1 MKKSLLSL
9 CLMVLAIASWAQ
21 NWTAPTENDFPH
33 STPVYV
39 QVKVNGE
46 EILKGVEVAAFIGDE
61 CRASIVSPN
70 AQISSNLLCYQLRV
84 WGDMDTDLNKTI
96 TFKVNYNG
104 LVFKMK
110 KTITFTGET
119 HSEIPLVL
127 NIDLPTGV
135 SLPDPLALEAKLPF
149 SYDLTNDIEFQ
160 YEAHDMT
167 GAPLAYTPLGE
178 SEIETELT
186 YNWDFANSSSY
197 FTVEDN
203 KLTAVQETPGS
214 YLGLTIKIIS
224 DVAELELLSTSTNVV
239 ITQPVVPVASI
250 SCEPNVWDITTDDN
264 LYQLEE
270 LNAAITVLP
279 EDATN
284 KSYTFEPADEE
295 AAAVFAN
302 GKFTDGGTYN
312 INIVSVADNSIYT
325 TIVVNVVVPVDA
337 IRPTQSSFY
346 AITGENLFD
355 LITPNIVVYPENA
368 TNKAFHFVVSDE
380 DSDAIVDGV
389 AQRPGLYRLTVQS
402 DENPERQTEVTVTVN
417 EIEAPESIT
426 VNVGESFMEQLS
438 GQIQVLPIMETFE
451 FAYTIAPKTD
461 ADAEGLDVAEGVA
474 LKAGTYTLVVTC
486 TENPKATAEIEVVVV
501 TPVKITFPSSLTLS
515 KFKETELALTFVEGD
530 NFDPELLEIQIY
542 FYNDIMVPG
551 LEPISYYPTTEDNLT
566 WELLANL
573 VGYYEMSVLYNGEYM
588 LNEDG
593 SEYSQLNV
601 PVEVPFN
608 NQGWDWIYFPGM
620 YSLQTEDGNYK
631 PWMNQDENN
640 RIIDLRSQT
649 DLLYNDPTYGLFGTI
664 TELAC
669 WVGMYKIKA
678 TYENPYDAMFVCTD
692 GDNFWQPTYP
702 TLRKGY
708 NWIGYPN
715 EWDITIDQFNNL
727 NEVNVP
733 EDGDKI
739 IGKTGFAE
747 YDAVEGLWLAQ
758 EGFTLQAGKGYLYYS
773 NGEGEKSLDMVFYP
787 EDMAQARQTKQIA
800 AARQLEK
807 KVWNYDAG
815 AFADNMAVVA
825 RIEGLENP
833 ENYSIG
839 AFVNGECRGEGSVV
853 SKGRMMIS
861 VAGIAGEK
869 VTFRIYNKVTGEFA
883 DVAETVKYA
892 QTLGSLKAPLS
903 LTVPEVTGISSV
915 IATDKVQTEG
925 VYDMNGRR
933 VNSMTQSGVYVV
945 KTMVDGK
952 LETKKVVVK

>member
-46 EILKGVEVAAFIGDE
+46 EILKGVEVAAFIDDE
-61 CRASIVSPN
+61 CRASLVSPN

-84 WGDMDTDLNKTI
+84 WGDMDADLNKTI
-96 TFKVNYNG
+96 TFKVSYNG

-167 GAPLAYTPLGE
+167 GAPVAYTPLGE

-186 YNWDFANSSSY
+186 YKWDFANSSSY

-203 KLTAVQETPGS
+203 KLTAVQETQGA
-214 YLGLTIKIIS
+214 YLGLNIM
-224 DVAELELLSTSTNVV
+224 AELPETQMQFLSTFTTVI

-250 SCEPNVWDITTDDN
+250 SCEPNVWDITTGDN
-264 LYQLEE
+264 LYELEE
-270 LNAAITVLP
+270 LNAAIIILP

-284 KSYTFEPADEE
+284 KGYSFEPADEE

-355 LITPNIVVYPENA
+355 LVTPSIKVYPGNA

-402 DENPERQTEVTVTVN
+402 DENPQVQTRVTVTVN

-451 FAYTIAPKTD
+451 FTYTIAPKTD

-474 LKAGTYTLVVTC
+474 LNAGTYTLLVTC
-486 TENPKATAEIEVVVV
+486 TENPKATAEIEVVVL
-501 TPVKITFPSSLTLS
+501 TPVKITFPSNLTLS
-515 KFKETELALTFVEGD
+515 KFKETELPLTLVEGD
-530 NFDPELLEIQIY
+530 NFDPELIEIQINS
-542 FYNDIMVPG
+542 YNDIMVPG
-551 LEPISYYPTTEDNLT
+551 LEPITYYFTSEDKLT
-566 WELLANL
+566 WDLLANF
-573 VGYYEMSVLYNGEYM
+573 VGHYDLQVLYNGEYM

-593 SEYSQLNV
+593 SEYTQITV
-601 PVEVPFN
+601 PVEIPFN
-608 NQGWDWIYFPGM
+608 NAGWDWIYMPT
-620 YSLQTEDGNYK
+620 YYELQNEDGSYK
-631 PWMNQDENN
+631 SWMNRDKNN

-649 DLLYNDPTYGLFGTI
+649 DLLYNDDTYGLFGSI
-664 TELAC
+664 YSMDA
-669 WVGMYKIKA
+669 WSGMYKIKA
-678 TYENPYDAMFVCTD
+678 AYENPEDAMFVSD
-692 GDNFWQPTYP
+692 MEIYWEMVSPTIK
-702 TLRKGY
+702 RGY
-708 NWIGYPN
+708 NWIGYPC
-715 EWDITIDQFNNL
+715 EWDITIDQFNTL
-727 NEVNVP
+727 NKWNNP
-733 EDGDKI
+733 SDGDKI

-773 NGEGEKSLDMVFYP
+773 NNEEEYELDLIYR
-787 EDMAQARQTKQIA
+787 EDMAQARLPRQA
-800 AARQLEK
+800 AASRQLNN
-807 KVWNYDAG
+807 VWKYDAG

-869 VTFRIYNKVTGEFA
+869 VTFRLYNKATGEFA
-883 DVAETVKYA
+883 DVAETVKYV
-892 QTLGSLKAPLS
+892 QTLGSLKAPLA

-915 IATDKVQTEG
+915 VATDKVQAEG
-925 VYDMNGRR
+925 IYDMNGRR

>member
-9 CLMVLAIASWAQ
+9 CMMLLTVASWAQ
-21 NWTAPTENDFPH
+21 NWTAPTENDYPH

-46 EILKGVEVAAFIGDE
+46 EMLKGVEVAAFIDDE
-61 CRASIVSPN
+61 CRASLQSPN
-70 AQISSNLLCYQLRV
+70 AQVGGELLCYQLRV
-84 WGDMDTDLNKTI
+84 WGDTDADLNKTI
-96 TFKVNYNG
+96 TFKVSYNG

-119 HSEIPLVL
+119 YSEIPLVL

-135 SLPDPLALEAKLPF
+135 SLPDPLELEAKLPF

-160 YEAHDMT
+160 YEGRDVS
-167 GAPLAYTPLGE
+167 GALVPYTPLGE

-186 YNWDFANSSSY
+186 YSWDFANSSAY
-197 FTVEDN
+197 FTVENN
-203 KLTAVQETPGS
+203 KLQAVQETPGS
-214 YLGLTIKIIS
+214 YLGLKIKIIS
-224 DVAELELLSTSTNVV
+224 DVAERELCSTFTNVV

-270 LNAAITVLP
+270 LNAAIVILP

-284 KSYTFEPADEE
+284 KGYSFEPADEE

-312 INIVSVADNSIYT
+312 INIVSQADNSIYT
-325 TIVVNVVVPVDA
+325 TVVFNVTVPVVA
-337 IRPTQSSFY
+337 IRPSQRSFY

-355 LITPNIVVYPENA
+355 LITPSINVYPENA
-368 TNKAFHFVVSDE
+368 TNKAFSFVVSDE

-389 AQRPGLYRLTVQS
+389 ATRPGVYNITIQS
-402 DENPERQTEVTVTVN
+402 DENPQVQTDVTVTVN

-438 GQIQVLPIMETFE
+438 GQIQVLPVMETLE
-451 FAYTIAPKTD
+451 FTYTIAPKTD

-474 LKAGTYTLVVTC
+474 LKAGTYTLLVTC
-486 TENPKATAEIEVVVV
+486 TENPKATAEIEVVVL
-501 TPVKITFPSSLTLS
+501 TPVKITFPANLTLS
-515 KFKETELALTFVEGD
+515 KFKETEVAMTLVEGD
-530 NFDPELLEIQIY
+530 NFDPELIEIQMNY
-542 FYNDIMVPG
+542 YSDIMVPG
-551 LEPISYYPTTEDNLT
+551 LDPITYYATSEDNLT
-566 WELLANL
+566 WNFLANL
-573 VGYYEMSVLYNGEYM
+573 VGYCDMAVLYNGEYM
-588 LNEDG
+588 QNEDG
-593 SEYSQLNV
+593 YEYTQITV
-601 PVEVPFN
+601 PVEIPFN
-608 NQGWDWIYFPGM
+608 NAGWDWIYMPTS
-620 YSLQTEDGNYK
+620 YELQNEDGSYK
-631 PWMNQDENN
+631 SWMNQDKNN

-649 DLLYNDPTYGLFGTI
+649 DLLYNDDTYGLFGSI
-664 TELAC
+664 SSMDA
-669 WVGMYKIKA
+669 WSGMYKIKA
-678 TYENPYDAMFVCTD
+678 AYENPEDAMFVSD
-692 GDNFWQPTYP
+692 KEIYWEMFNPTVK
-702 TLRKGY
+702 RGY
-708 NWIGYPN
+708 NWIGYPC
-715 EWDITIDQFNNL
+715 EWDITIDQFNTL
-727 NEVNVP
+727 NEWNNP
-733 EDGDKI
+733 SDGDKI

-773 NGEGEKSLDMVFYP
+773 NNEEENELNLIYRYESAEEVRLP
-787 EDMAQARQTKQIA
+787 RQA
-800 AARQLEK
+800 AASRQFNN
-807 KVWNYDAG
+807 VWKYDAG

-853 SKGRMMIS
+853 SNGRMMIS
-861 VAGIAGEK
+861 VAGTAGEK
-869 VTFRIYNKVTGEFA
+869 VSFRIYNKATGEFA

-892 QTLGSLKAPLS
+892 QTLGSLKAPLA

-915 IATDKVQTEG
+915 VAADKVQTEG
-925 VYDMNGRR
+925 IYDMNGRR
-933 VNSMTQSGVYVV
+933 INSMTQSGVYVV
-945 KTMVDGK
+945 KTMEGGK
-952 LETKKVVVK
+952 IVTKKVVVK

>member
-46 EILKGVEVAAFIGDE
+46 EILKGVEVAAFIDDE
-61 CRASIVSPN
+61 CRASLVSPN

-84 WGDMDTDLNKTI
+84 WGDMDADLNKTI
-96 TFKVNYNG
+96 TFKVSYNG

-135 SLPDPLALEAKLPF
+135 SMPDPLALEAKLPF

-167 GAPLAYTPLGE
+167 GAPVAYTPLGE

-186 YNWDFANSSSY
+186 YKWDFANSSAY

-203 KLTAVQETPGS
+203 KLTAVQETQGA
-214 YLGLTIKIIS
+214 YLGLNIM
-224 DVAELELLSTSTNVV
+224 AELPETQVQFLSTFTTVI

-264 LYQLEE
+264 LYELEE
-270 LNAAITVLP
+270 LNAAIIILP

-284 KSYTFEPADEE
+284 KGYSFEPADEE

-355 LITPNIVVYPENA
+355 LVTPSIKVYPVNA

-474 LKAGTYTLVVTC
+474 LKAGTYTLLVTC
-486 TENPKATAEIEVVVV
+486 TENPKATAEIVIVVL
-501 TPVKITFPSSLTLS
+501 TPVKITFPSQLELS
-515 KFKETELALTFVEGD
+515 KFKDTELNLTFVEGD
-530 NFDPELLEIQIY
+530 NFDPDLLEII
-542 FYNDIMVPG
+542 IMASSDYISH
-551 LEPISYYPTTEDNLT
+551 PISYNSIDEDNLS
-566 WELLANL
+566 WSMRANA
-573 VGYYEMSVLYNGEYM
+573 VGRYDMAVVYNGEYM

-593 SEYSQLNV
+593 DEYTQIIV
-601 PVEVPFN
+601 PVEIPFN
-608 NQGWDWIYFPGM
+608 NAGWDWIYMPT
-620 YSLQTEDGNYK
+620 YYELQNEDGSYK
-631 PWMNQDENN
+631 SWMNQDENN

-649 DLLYNDPTYGLFGTI
+649 DLLYNDDTYGLFGSI
-664 TELAC
+664 SSMDA
-669 WVGMYKIKA
+669 WSGMYKIKA
-678 TYENPYDAMFVCTD
+678 AYENPEDAMFVSD
-692 GDNFWQPTYP
+692 IEIFWERAYP
-702 TLRKGY
+702 MVKKGY

-715 EWDITIDQFNNL
+715 EWDITIDQFNAL
-727 NEVNVP
+727 NESNRP

-739 IGKTGFAE
+739 IGKNGFAE
-747 YDAVEGLWLAQ
+747 FDAAENMWFAQ
-758 EGFTLQAGKGYLYYS
+758 DGFYLQAGKGYLYYS
-773 NGEGEKSLDMVFYP
+773 NSEEEEEKELNFDYFTMVP
-787 EDMAQARQTKQIA
+787 SAREV

-861 VAGIAGEK
+861 VAGTAGEK
-869 VTFRIYNKVTGEFA
+869 VTFRLYNKVTGEFA

-892 QTLGSLKAPLS
+892 QTLGSLKAPLA

-915 IATDKVQTEG
+915 VATDKVQAEG
-925 VYDMNGRR
+925 IYDMNGRR

-952 LETKKVVVK
+952 LETKKIVVK

>member
-9 CLMVLAIASWAQ
+9 CMMLLTVASWAQ
-21 NWTAPTENDFPH
+21 NWTAPTENDYPH

-46 EILKGVEVAAFIGDE
+46 EMLKGAEVAAFIDDE
-61 CRASIVSPN
+61 CRASSQFAE
-70 AQISSNLLCYQLRV
+70 AQVGDLLCYQLRV
-84 WGDMDTDLNKTI
+84 WGDTDADLNKTI

-119 HSEIPLVL
+119 YSEIPLVL
-127 NIDLPTGV
+127 NIDLPNGV
-135 SLPDPLALEAKLPF
+135 SLPDPLKLEAKLPF

-160 YEAHDMT
+160 YEGKDAS
-167 GAPLAYTPLGE
+167 GAPVPYTPLGE

-186 YNWDFANSSSY
+186 YSWDFANSSAY

-203 KLTAVQETPGS
+203 KLQALQETPGS
-214 YLGLTIKIIS
+214 YLGLKIKIIS
-224 DVAELELLSTSTNVV
+224 DVAELEFLSTTTNVV

-270 LNAAITVLP
+270 LNAAIIILP

-284 KSYTFEPADEE
+284 KGYSFEPADEE

-302 GKFTDGGTYN
+302 GRFTDGGTYN
-312 INIVSVADNSIYT
+312 INIVSQADNSIYT
-325 TIVVNVVVPVDA
+325 TVVFNVTVPVVS
-337 IRPTQSSFY
+337 IRPSQSSFY

-355 LITPNIVVYPENA
+355 LITPNVKVYPENA
-368 TNKAFHFVVSDE
+368 TNKAFSFVVSDG

-389 AQRPGLYRLTVQS
+389 AIRPGVYNIAIQS
-402 DENPERQTEVTVTVN
+402 DENPQVQADVTVTVN

-438 GQIQVLPIMETFE
+438 GQIQVLPVMETSE
-451 FAYTIAPKTD
+451 FTYTIAPKTD

-474 LKAGTYTLVVTC
+474 LKAGTYTLLVTC
-486 TENPKATAEIEVVVV
+486 TENPKATAEIEVVVL
-501 TPVKITFPSSLTLS
+501 TPVKITFPSNLTLS
-515 KFKETELALTFVEGD
+515 KFKATELPLTLVEGD
-530 NFDPELLEIQIY
+530 NFDPELIEIQINNN
-542 FYNDIMVPG
+542 NDIMVFG
-551 LEPISYYPTTEDNLT
+551 LEPITYYFTSEDKLT
-566 WELLANL
+566 WDLLANL
-573 VGYYEMSVLYNGEYM
+573 IGYYDLQVLYDGKYM

-593 SEYSQLNV
+593 SEYTPIIV
-601 PVEVPFN
+601 PVEIPFN
-608 NQGWDWIYFPGM
+608 NAGWDWIYMPT
-620 YSLQTEDGNYK
+620 YYELQNEDGSYK
-631 PWMNQDENN
+631 SWMNQDKNN

-649 DLLYNDPTYGLFGTI
+649 DLLYNDDTYGLFGSI
-664 TELAC
+664 SSMDASS
-669 WVGMYKIKA
+669 GMYKIKA
-678 TYENPYDAMFVCTD
+678 AYENPEDAMFVSD
-692 GDNFWQPTYP
+692 IEIYWEMINPTVK
-702 TLRKGY
+702 RGY
-708 NWIGYPN
+708 NWIGFPC
-715 EWDITIDQFNNL
+715 EWDVTIDQFNTL
-727 NEVNVP
+727 NEWNNP
-733 EDGDKI
+733 SDGDKI

-747 YDAVEGLWLAQ
+747 YDAAEGLWLAQ

-773 NGEGEKSLDMVFYP
+773 NRDDEYELDLIYRP
-787 EDMAQARQTKQIA
+787 EDMAQVRLPRQA
-800 AARQLEK
+800 AASRQLNN
-807 KVWNYDAG
+807 VWKYDAG

-853 SKGRMMIS
+853 SNGRMMIS
-861 VAGIAGEK
+861 VAGTAGEK
-869 VTFRIYNKVTGEFA
+869 VSFRIYNKATGEFA

-892 QTLGSLKAPLS
+892 QTLGSLKAPLA

-915 IATDKVQTEG
+915 VAADKVQTEG
-925 VYDMNGRR
+925 IYDMNGRR
-933 VNSMTQSGVYVV
+933 INSMTQSGVYVV
-945 KTMVDGK
+945 KTMEGGK
-952 LETKKVVVK
+952 IVTKKVVVK

>member
-9 CLMVLAIASWAQ
+9 CMMLLTVASWAQ
-21 NWTAPTENDFPH
+21 NWTAPTENDYPH

-46 EILKGVEVAAFIGDE
+46 EMLKGVEVAAFIDDE
-61 CRASIVSPN
+61 CRASLQSPN
-70 AQISSNLLCYQLRV
+70 AQVSGELLCYQLRV
-84 WGDMDTDLNKTI
+84 WGDTDADLNKTI

-119 HSEIPLVL
+119 YSEIPLVL

-135 SLPDPLALEAKLPF
+135 SLPDPLELEAKLPF

-160 YEAHDMT
+160 YEGRDVS
-167 GAPLAYTPLGE
+167 GALVPYTPLGE

-186 YNWDFANSSSY
+186 YSWDFANSSAY
-197 FTVEDN
+197 FTVENN
-203 KLTAVQETPGS
+203 KLQAVQETPGS
-214 YLGLTIKIIS
+214 YLGLKIKIIS
-224 DVAELELLSTSTNVV
+224 DVAERELCSTFTNVV

-270 LNAAITVLP
+270 LNAAIVILP

-284 KSYTFEPADEE
+284 KGYSFEPADEE

-302 GKFTDGGTYN
+302 GMFTDGGTYN
-312 INIVSVADNSIYT
+312 INIVSQADNSIYT
-325 TIVVNVVVPVDA
+325 TVVFNVTVPVVA
-337 IRPTQSSFY
+337 IRPSQRSFY

-355 LITPNIVVYPENA
+355 LITPSINVYPENA
-368 TNKAFHFVVSDE
+368 TNKAFSFVVSDE

-389 AQRPGLYRLTVQS
+389 ATRPGVYNITIQS
-402 DENPERQTEVTVTVN
+402 DENPQVQTDVTVTVN

-438 GQIQVLPIMETFE
+438 GQIQVLPVMETLE
-451 FAYTIAPKTD
+451 FTYTIAPKTD

-474 LKAGTYTLVVTC
+474 LKAGTYTLLVTC
-486 TENPKATAEIEVVVV
+486 TENPKATAEIEVVVL
-501 TPVKITFPSSLTLS
+501 TPVKITFPANLTLS
-515 KFKETELALTFVEGD
+515 KFKETEVAMTLVEGD
-530 NFDPELLEIQIY
+530 NFDPELIEIQMNY
-542 FYNDIMVPG
+542 YSDIMVPG
-551 LEPISYYPTTEDNLT
+551 LDPITYYATSEDNLT
-566 WELLANL
+566 WNFLANL
-573 VGYYEMSVLYNGEYM
+573 VGYCDMAVLYNGEYM
-588 LNEDG
+588 QNEDGDEYTQITVPVEIPFNNAGWDWIYMPTYYELLNEDG
-593 SEYSQLNV
+593 S
-601 PVEVPFN
+601 
-608 NQGWDWIYFPGM
+608 
-620 YSLQTEDGNYK
+620 YK
-631 PWMNQDENN
+631 SWMNQDKNN

-649 DLLYNDPTYGLFGTI
+649 ALLYNDDTYGLFGSI
-664 TELAC
+664 SSMDA
-669 WVGMYKIKA
+669 WSGMYKIKA
-678 TYENPYDAMFVCTD
+678 AYENPEDAMFVSD
-692 GDNFWQPTYP
+692 KEIYWEMFNPTVK
-702 TLRKGY
+702 RGY
-708 NWIGYPN
+708 NWIGYPC
-715 EWDITIDQFNNL
+715 EWDITIDQFNTL
-727 NEVNVP
+727 NEWNNP
-733 EDGDKI
+733 SDGDKI

-773 NGEGEKSLDMVFYP
+773 NNEEENELNLIYRYESAEEVRLP
-787 EDMAQARQTKQIA
+787 RQA
-800 AARQLEK
+800 AASRQFNN
-807 KVWNYDAG
+807 VWKYDAG

-853 SKGRMMIS
+853 SNGRMMIS
-861 VAGIAGEK
+861 VAGTAGEK
-869 VTFRIYNKVTGEFA
+869 VSFRIYNKATGEFA

-892 QTLGSLKAPLS
+892 QTLGSLKAPLA

-915 IATDKVQTEG
+915 VAADKVQTEG
-925 VYDMNGRR
+925 IYDMNGRR
-933 VNSMTQSGVYVV
+933 INSMTQSGVYVV
-945 KTMVDGK
+945 KTMEGGK
-952 LETKKVVVK
+952 IVTKKVVVK

>member
-9 CLMVLAIASWAQ
+9 CLMVLAMASWAQ

-46 EILKGVEVAAFIGDE
+46 EILKGAEVAAFIGDE
-61 CRASIVSPN
+61 CRASLVSPN

-84 WGDMDTDLNKTI
+84 WGDMDADLNKTI
-96 TFKVNYNG
+96 TFKVSYNG

-167 GAPLAYTPLGE
+167 GAPVAYTPLGE
-178 SEIETELT
+178 SEIETELI
-186 YNWDFANSSSY
+186 YEWDFANSSSY

-203 KLTAVQETPGS
+203 KLTAVQETRGS
-214 YLGLTIKIIS
+214 YLGLNIM
-224 DVAELELLSTSTNVV
+224 VELPESQMQFLSTFTTVI

-250 SCEPNVWDITTDDN
+250 RCAPSEWTITTNDN

-270 LNAAITVLP
+270 LNAAIIVLP

-284 KSYTFEPADEE
+284 KSYTFEPADEA

-302 GKFTDGGTYN
+302 GSFTDGGTYN

-325 TIVVNVVVPVDA
+325 TIVVNVVVPVVA
-337 IRPTQSSFY
+337 IRPSQRSFY

-355 LITPNIVVYPENA
+355 LITPSINVYPENA

-389 AQRPGLYRLTVQS
+389 ATRPGVYNIAIQS
-402 DENPERQTEVTVTVN
+402 DENPQVQTRVTVTVN

-426 VNVGESFMEQLS
+426 INVGESFMEQLS
-438 GQIQVLPIMETFE
+438 GQIQVLPIMDTFA
-451 FAYTIAPKTD
+451 FTYTIAPKTD

-474 LKAGTYTLVVTC
+474 LKAGTYTLLVTC
-486 TENPKATAEIEVVVV
+486 TENPKATAEIEVVVL
-501 TPVKITFPSSLTLS
+501 TPVRITFPANLTLS
-515 KFKETELALTFVEGD
+515 KFKETELPLTFVEGD
-530 NFDPELLEIQIY
+530 NFDPELIEIQINS
-542 FYNDIMVPG
+542 YNDIMVPG
-551 LEPISYYPTTEDNLT
+551 LEPITYYSTSEDKLT
-566 WELLANL
+566 WDLLANL
-573 VGYYEMSVLYNGEYM
+573 IGYYDLQVLYNGEYM
-588 LNEDG
+588 LNEEG
-593 SEYSQLNV
+593 SEYTQITV
-601 PVEVPFN
+601 PVEIPFN
-608 NQGWDWIYFPGM
+608 NAGWDWIYMPTN
-620 YSLQTEDGNYK
+620 YELQNEDGSYK
-631 PWMNQDENN
+631 SWMNRDKNN

-649 DLLYNDPTYGLFGTI
+649 DLLYNDDTYGLFGSI
-664 TELAC
+664 YSMNA
-669 WVGMYKIKA
+669 WSGMYKIKA
-678 TYENPYDAMFVCTD
+678 AYENPEDAMFVSD
-692 GDNFWQPTYP
+692 MEIYWEMFYP
-702 TLRKGY
+702 TVKRGY
-708 NWIGYPN
+708 NWIGYPC
-715 EWDITIDQFNNL
+715 EWDITIDQFNTL
-727 NEVNVP
+727 NEWNNP
-733 EDGDKI
+733 SDGDKI

-773 NGEGEKSLDMVFYP
+773 NNEEEYELDLIYRP
-787 EDMAQARQTKQIA
+787 EDMAQARLPRQA
-800 AARQLEK
+800 AASRQLHN
-807 KVWNYDAG
+807 VWNYDAG

-869 VTFRIYNKVTGEFA
+869 VTFRLYNKVTGEFA

-892 QTLGSLKAPLS
+892 QTLGSLKAPLA

-915 IATDKVQTEG
+915 VATDKVHAEG
-925 VYDMNGRR
+925 IYDMNGRR

>member
-46 EILKGVEVAAFIGDE
+46 EILKGVEVAAFIDDE
-61 CRASIVSPN
+61 CRASLVSPN

-84 WGDMDTDLNKTI
+84 WGDMDADLNKTI
-96 TFKVNYNG
+96 TFKVSYNG

-135 SLPDPLALEAKLPF
+135 SMPDPLALEAKLPF

-167 GAPLAYTPLGE
+167 GAPVAYTPLGE

-186 YNWDFANSSSY
+186 YKWDFANSSSY

-203 KLTAVQETPGS
+203 KLTAVQETQGA
-214 YLGLTIKIIS
+214 YLGLKIM
-224 DVAELELLSTSTNVV
+224 AELPETQVQFLSTFTTVI

-264 LYQLEE
+264 LYELEE
-270 LNAAITVLP
+270 LNAAIIILP

-284 KSYTFEPADEE
+284 KGYSFEPADEE

-355 LITPNIVVYPENA
+355 LITPSIKVYPGNA

-402 DENPERQTEVTVTVN
+402 DENPQVQTRVTITVN

-426 VNVGESFMEQLS
+426 INVGESFMEQLS

-451 FAYTIAPKTD
+451 FTYTIAPKTD

-474 LKAGTYTLVVTC
+474 LNAGTYTLLVTC
-486 TENPKATAEIEVVVV
+486 TENPKATAEIEVVVL
-501 TPVKITFPSSLTLS
+501 TPVKITFPSNLTLS
-515 KFKETELALTFVEGD
+515 KFKETELPLTFVEGD
-530 NFDPELLEIQIY
+530 NFDPELIEIQINSN
-542 FYNDIMVPG
+542 NDIMVPG
-551 LEPISYYPTTEDNLT
+551 LEPITYYFTSEDKLT
-566 WELLANL
+566 WDLLANF
-573 VGYYEMSVLYNGEYM
+573 VGYYDLQVLYNGEYM

-593 SEYSQLNV
+593 SEYTRITV
-601 PVEVPFN
+601 PVEIPFN
-608 NQGWDWIYFPGM
+608 NAGWDWIYMPT
-620 YSLQTEDGNYK
+620 YYELQNEDGSYK
-631 PWMNQDENN
+631 SWMNRDKNN

-649 DLLYNDPTYGLFGTI
+649 DLLYNDDTYGLFGSI
-664 TELAC
+664 YSMDA
-669 WVGMYKIKA
+669 WSGMYKIKA
-678 TYENPYDAMFVCTD
+678 AYENPEDAMFVSD
-692 GDNFWQPTYP
+692 MEIYWEMVSPTIK
-702 TLRKGY
+702 KGY
-708 NWIGYPN
+708 NWIGYPC
-715 EWDITIDQFNNL
+715 EWDITIDQFNTL
-727 NEVNVP
+727 NKWNNP
-733 EDGDKI
+733 SDGDKI

-773 NGEGEKSLDMVFYP
+773 NNEEEYELDLIYR
-787 EDMAQARQTKQIA
+787 EDMAQARLPRQA
-800 AARQLEK
+800 AASRQLNN
-807 KVWNYDAG
+807 VWKYDAG

-853 SKGRMMIS
+853 SNGRMMIS
-861 VAGIAGEK
+861 VAGTAGEK
-869 VTFRIYNKVTGEFA
+869 VSFRIYNKATGEFA
-883 DVAETVKYA
+883 DVAETVKYV
-892 QTLGSLKAPLS
+892 QTLGSLKAPLA

-915 IATDKVQTEG
+915 VATDKVQTEG
-925 VYDMNGRR
+925 IYDMNGRR

>member
-46 EILKGVEVAAFIGDE
+46 EILKGVEVAAFIDDE
-61 CRASIVSPN
+61 CRASLVSPN

-96 TFKVNYNG
+96 TFKVSYNG

-135 SLPDPLALEAKLPF
+135 SMPDPLALEAKLPF

-167 GAPLAYTPLGE
+167 GAPVAYTPLGE

-186 YNWDFANSSSY
+186 YKWDFANSSSY

-203 KLTAVQETPGS
+203 KLTAVQETQGA
-214 YLGLTIKIIS
+214 YLGLNIM
-224 DVAELELLSTSTNVV
+224 AELPETQVQFLSTFTTVI

-264 LYQLEE
+264 LYQLND

-284 KSYTFEPADEE
+284 KSYTFEPADEA

-302 GKFTDGGTYN
+302 GRFTDGGTYN

-325 TIVVNVVVPVDA
+325 TVVFNVTVPVVA
-337 IRPTQSSFY
+337 IRPSQHSFY

-355 LITPNIVVYPENA
+355 LITPNVNVYPENA
-368 TNKAFHFVVSDE
+368 TNKAFSFVVSDE

-389 AQRPGLYRLTVQS
+389 ATRPGVYNIAIQS
-402 DENPERQTEVTVTVN
+402 DENPQVQTRVTITAN

-426 VNVGESFMEQLS
+426 INVGESFMEQLS

-451 FAYTIAPKTD
+451 FTYTIAPKTD

-474 LKAGTYTLVVTC
+474 LNAGTYTLLVTC
-486 TENPKATAEIEVVVV
+486 TENPKATAEIEVVVL
-501 TPVKITFPSSLTLS
+501 TPVKITFPSNLTLS
-515 KFKETELALTFVEGD
+515 KFKETELPLTFVEGD
-530 NFDPELLEIQIY
+530 NFDPELIEIQINS
-542 FYNDIMVPG
+542 YNDIMVPG
-551 LEPISYYPTTEDNLT
+551 LEPITYYFTSEDKLT
-566 WELLANL
+566 WDLLANF
-573 VGYYEMSVLYNGEYM
+573 VGHYDLQVLYNGEYM

-593 SEYSQLNV
+593 SEYTQITV
-601 PVEVPFN
+601 PVEIPFN
-608 NQGWDWIYFPGM
+608 NAGWDWIYMPT
-620 YSLQTEDGNYK
+620 YYELQNEDGSYK
-631 PWMNQDENN
+631 SWMNRDKNN

-649 DLLYNDPTYGLFGTI
+649 DLLYNDDTYGLFGTI
-664 TELAC
+664 YSMDAC
-669 WVGMYKIKA
+669 SGMYKIKA
-678 TYENPYDAMFVCTD
+678 AYENPEDAMFVSD
-692 GDNFWQPTYP
+692 MEIYWERVYP
-702 TLRKGY
+702 MVKKGY

-715 EWDITIDQFNNL
+715 EWDITIDQFNEL
-727 NEVNVP
+727 NEMNRP

-739 IGKTGFAE
+739 IGKNGFAE
-747 YDAVEGLWLAQ
+747 FDAAENMWFAQ
-758 EGFTLQAGKGYLYYS
+758 DGFYLQAGKGYLYYS
-773 NGEGEKSLDMVFYP
+773 NSEEEEKELNFDYFTMVP
-787 EDMAQARQTKQIA
+787 EAREV

-861 VAGIAGEK
+861 VAGTAGEK
-869 VTFRIYNKVTGEFA
+869 VSFRIYNKATGEFA
-883 DVAETVKYA
+883 DVAETVKYV
-892 QTLGSLKAPLS
+892 QTLGSLKAPLA

-915 IATDKVQTEG
+915 VATDKVQAEG
-925 VYDMNGRR
+925 IYDMNGRR

>member
-9 CLMVLAIASWAQ
+9 CMMLLTVASWAQ
-21 NWTAPTENDFPH
+21 NWTAPTENDYPH

-46 EILKGVEVAAFIGDE
+46 EILKGAEVAAFIDDE
-61 CRASIVSPN
+61 CRASSQYADARVGG
-70 AQISSNLLCYQLRV
+70 LLFYQLRV
-84 WGDMDTDLNKTI
+84 WGDTDADLNKTI

-119 HSEIPLVL
+119 YSEIPLVL

-135 SLPDPLALEAKLPF
+135 SLPAPLELEAKLPF

-160 YEAHDMT
+160 YEGYDASGT
-167 GAPLAYTPLGE
+167 LVPYTPLGE

-186 YNWDFANSSSY
+186 YSWDFSNSSSY

-203 KLTAVQETPGS
+203 KLTALQETPGS
-214 YLGLTIKIIS
+214 YLGLEIKIVS
-224 DVAELELLSTSTNVV
+224 DVGERQFLSTSTIVV

-264 LYQLEE
+264 LYQLND

-284 KSYTFEPADEE
+284 KDYSFEPADEE

-302 GKFTDGGTYN
+302 GMFIDGGTYN
-312 INIVSVADNSIYT
+312 INIVSQADNSIYT
-325 TIVVNVVVPVDA
+325 TVVFNVTVPVDA
-337 IRPTQSSFY
+337 IRPSQSSFY
-346 AITGENLFD
+346 AITGDNLFE
-355 LITPNIVVYPENA
+355 LITPNVNVYPENA
-368 TNKAFHFVVSDE
+368 TNKAFSFVVDAG

-389 AQRPGLYRLTVQS
+389 ATRPGVYNITIQS
-402 DENPERQTEVTVTVN
+402 DENPQVQTDVTVTVN

-438 GQIQVLPIMETFE
+438 GQIQVLPVMDTF
-451 FAYTIAPKTD
+451 AYTYTIAPKTD

-474 LKAGTYTLVVTC
+474 LNAGTYTLLVTC
-486 TENPKATAEIEVVVV
+486 TQNPKATAEIEVVVL
-501 TPVKITFPSSLTLS
+501 TPVKITFPSNLTLS
-515 KFKETELALTFVEGD
+515 KFKETEVAMTLVEGD
-530 NFDPELLEIQIY
+530 NFDPELIEIQINY
-542 FYNDIMVPG
+542 YSDIMVPG
-551 LEPISYYPTTEDNLT
+551 LDPITYYATSEDNLT
-566 WELLANL
+566 WNFYANL
-573 VGYYEMSVLYNGEYM
+573 IGYCDMYVRYNGEYM
-588 LNEDG
+588 LNENGD
-593 SEYSQLNV
+593 EYTQITV
-601 PVEVPFN
+601 PVEIPFN
-608 NQGWDWIYFPGM
+608 NAGWDWIYMPTD
-620 YSLQTEDGNYK
+620 YELQNEDGSYK
-631 PWMNQDENN
+631 SWLNQDENN

-649 DLLYNDPTYGLFGTI
+649 DLLYNDDTYGLFGSI
-664 TELAC
+664 SSMNS
-669 WVGMYKIKA
+669 WSGMYKIKA
-678 TYENPYDAMFVCTD
+678 AYENPEDAMFVSD
-692 GDNFWQPTYP
+692 IEIYWEWTYP
-702 TLRKGY
+702 LIKKGY
-708 NWIGYPN
+708 NWIGYPC
-715 EWDITIDQFNNL
+715 EWDITIDQFNTL
-727 NEVNVP
+727 NTWNYP
-733 EDGDKI
+733 SDGDKI

-773 NGEGEKSLDMVFYP
+773 NNEEEFELNLIYRY
-787 EDMAQARQTKQIA
+787 EDMAQVRLPRQA
-800 AARQLEK
+800 AASRQLNN
-807 KVWNYDAG
+807 VWKYDAG

-853 SKGRMMIS
+853 SNGRMMIS
-861 VAGIAGEK
+861 VAGTAGEK
-869 VTFRIYNKVTGEFA
+869 VSFRIYNKATGEFA

-892 QTLGSLKAPLS
+892 QTLGSLKAPLA

-915 IATDKVQTEG
+915 VAADKVQTEG
-925 VYDMNGRR
+925 IYDMNGRR
-933 VNSMTQSGVYVV
+933 INSMTQSGVYVV
-945 KTMVDGK
+945 KTMEGGK
-952 LETKKVVVK
+952 IVTKKVVVK

>member
-9 CLMVLAIASWAQ
+9 CMMLLTVASWAQ
-21 NWTAPTENDFPH
+21 NWTAPTENDYPH

-46 EILKGVEVAAFIGDE
+46 EMLKGVEVAAFIDDE
-61 CRASIVSPN
+61 CRASLQSPN
-70 AQISSNLLCYQLRV
+70 AQVSGELLCYQLRV
-84 WGDMDTDLNKTI
+84 WGDTDADLNKTI

-119 HSEIPLVL
+119 YSEIPLVL

-135 SLPDPLALEAKLPF
+135 SLPDPLELEAKLPF

-160 YEAHDMT
+160 YEGRDVS
-167 GAPLAYTPLGE
+167 GALVPYTPLGE

-186 YNWDFANSSSY
+186 YSWDFANSSAY
-197 FTVEDN
+197 FTVENN
-203 KLTAVQETPGS
+203 KLQAVQETPGS
-214 YLGLTIKIIS
+214 YLGLKIKIIS
-224 DVAELELLSTSTNVV
+224 DVAERELCSTFTNVV

-270 LNAAITVLP
+270 LNAAIVILP

-284 KSYTFEPADEE
+284 KGYSFEPADEE

-312 INIVSVADNSIYT
+312 INIVSQADNSIYT
-325 TIVVNVVVPVDA
+325 TVVFNVTVPVVA
-337 IRPTQSSFY
+337 IRPSQRSFY

-355 LITPNIVVYPENA
+355 LITPSINVYPENA
-368 TNKAFHFVVSDE
+368 TNKAFSFVVSDE

-389 AQRPGLYRLTVQS
+389 ATRPGVYNITIQS
-402 DENPERQTEVTVTVN
+402 DENPQVQTDVTVTVN

-438 GQIQVLPIMETFE
+438 GQIQVLPVMETLE
-451 FAYTIAPKTD
+451 FTYTIAPKTD

-474 LKAGTYTLVVTC
+474 LKAGTYTLLVTC
-486 TENPKATAEIEVVVV
+486 TENPKATAEIEVVVL
-501 TPVKITFPSSLTLS
+501 TPVKITFPANLTLS
-515 KFKETELALTFVEGD
+515 KFKETEVAMTLVEGD
-530 NFDPELLEIQIY
+530 NFDPELIEIQMNY
-542 FYNDIMVPG
+542 YSDIMVPG
-551 LEPISYYPTTEDNLT
+551 LDPITYYATSEDNLT
-566 WELLANL
+566 WNFLANL
-573 VGYYEMSVLYNGEYM
+573 VGYCDMAVLYNGEYM
-588 LNEDG
+588 QNEDG
-593 SEYSQLNV
+593 YEYTQITV
-601 PVEVPFN
+601 PVEIPFN
-608 NQGWDWIYFPGM
+608 NAGWDWIYMPTS
-620 YSLQTEDGNYK
+620 YELQNEDGSYK
-631 PWMNQDENN
+631 SWMNQDKNN

-649 DLLYNDPTYGLFGTI
+649 DLLYNDDTYGLFGSI
-664 TELAC
+664 SSMDA
-669 WVGMYKIKA
+669 WSGMYKIKA
-678 TYENPYDAMFVCTD
+678 AYENPEDAMFVSD
-692 GDNFWQPTYP
+692 KEIYWEMFNPTVK
-702 TLRKGY
+702 RGY
-708 NWIGYPN
+708 NWIGYPC
-715 EWDITIDQFNNL
+715 EWDITIDQFNTL
-727 NEVNVP
+727 NEWNNP
-733 EDGDKI
+733 SDGDKI

-773 NGEGEKSLDMVFYP
+773 NNEEENELNLIYRYESAEEVRLP
-787 EDMAQARQTKQIA
+787 RQA
-800 AARQLEK
+800 AASRQFNN
-807 KVWNYDAG
+807 VWKYDAG

-853 SKGRMMIS
+853 SNGRMMIS
-861 VAGIAGEK
+861 VAGTAGEK
-869 VTFRIYNKVTGEFA
+869 VSFRIYNKATGEFA

-892 QTLGSLKAPLS
+892 QTLGSLKAPLA

-915 IATDKVQTEG
+915 VAADKVQTEG
-925 VYDMNGRR
+925 IYDMNGRR
-933 VNSMTQSGVYVV
+933 INSMTQSGVYVV
-945 KTMVDGK
+945 KTMEGGK
-952 LETKKVVVK
+952 IVTKKVVVK

>member
-9 CLMVLAIASWAQ
+9 CMMLLTVASWAQ
-21 NWTAPTENDFPH
+21 NWTAPTENDYPH

-46 EILKGVEVAAFIGDE
+46 EMLKGVEVAAFIDDE
-61 CRASIVSPN
+61 CRASSQFAD
-70 AQISSNLLCYQLRV
+70 AQVGGLLFYQLRV
-84 WGDMDTDLNKTI
+84 WGDTDADLNKTI

-119 HSEIPLVL
+119 YSEIPLVL

-135 SLPDPLALEAKLPF
+135 SLPDPLELEAKLPF

-167 GAPLAYTPLGE
+167 GAPVAYTPLGE
-178 SEIETELT
+178 SEVETELT
-186 YNWDFANSSSY
+186 YSWDFANSSAY
-197 FTVEDN
+197 FTVENN
-203 KLTAVQETPGS
+203 KLQAVQETPGS
-214 YLGLTIKIIS
+214 YLGLKIKIIS
-224 DVAELELLSTSTNVV
+224 DVAERELCSTFTNVV

-270 LNAAITVLP
+270 LNAAIVILP

-284 KSYTFEPADEE
+284 KGYSFEPADEE

-302 GKFTDGGTYN
+302 GMFTDGGTYN
-312 INIVSVADNSIYT
+312 INIVSQADNSIYT
-325 TIVVNVVVPVDA
+325 TVVFNVTVPVVA
-337 IRPTQSSFY
+337 IRPSQRSFY

-355 LITPNIVVYPENA
+355 LITPSINVYPENA
-368 TNKAFHFVVSDE
+368 TNKAFSFVVSDE

-389 AQRPGLYRLTVQS
+389 ATRPGVYNITIQS
-402 DENPERQTEVTVTVN
+402 DENPQVQTDVTVTVN

-438 GQIQVLPIMETFE
+438 GQIQVLPVMETLE
-451 FAYTIAPKTD
+451 FTYTIAPKTD

-474 LKAGTYTLVVTC
+474 LKAGTYTLLVTC
-486 TENPKATAEIEVVVV
+486 TENPKATAEIEVVVL
-501 TPVKITFPSSLTLS
+501 TPVKITFPANLTLS
-515 KFKETELALTFVEGD
+515 KFKETEVAMTLVEGD
-530 NFDPELLEIQIY
+530 NFDPELIEIQMNY
-542 FYNDIMVPG
+542 YSDIMVPG
-551 LEPISYYPTTEDNLT
+551 LDPITYYATSEDNLT
-566 WELLANL
+566 WNFLANL
-573 VGYYEMSVLYNGEYM
+573 VGYCDMAVLYNGEYM
-588 LNEDG
+588 QNEDG
-593 SEYSQLNV
+593 DEYTQITV
-601 PVEVPFN
+601 PVEIPFN
-608 NQGWDWIYFPGM
+608 NAGWDWIYMPTS
-620 YSLQTEDGNYK
+620 YELQNEDGSYK
-631 PWMNQDENN
+631 SWMNQDKNN

-649 DLLYNDPTYGLFGTI
+649 DLLYNDDTYGLFGSI
-664 TELAC
+664 SSMDA
-669 WVGMYKIKA
+669 WSGMYKIKA
-678 TYENPYDAMFVCTD
+678 AYENPEDAMFVSD
-692 GDNFWQPTYP
+692 KEIYWEMFNPTVK
-702 TLRKGY
+702 RGY
-708 NWIGYPN
+708 NWIGYPC
-715 EWDITIDQFNNL
+715 EWDITIDQFNTL
-727 NEVNVP
+727 NEWNNP
-733 EDGDKI
+733 SDGDKI

-773 NGEGEKSLDMVFYP
+773 NNEEENELNLIYRYESAEEVRLP
-787 EDMAQARQTKQIA
+787 RQA
-800 AARQLEK
+800 AASRQFNN
-807 KVWNYDAG
+807 VWKYDAG

-853 SKGRMMIS
+853 SNGRMMIS
-861 VAGIAGEK
+861 VAGTAGEK
-869 VTFRIYNKVTGEFA
+869 VSFRIYNKATGEFA

-892 QTLGSLKAPLS
+892 QTLGSLKAPLA

-915 IATDKVQTEG
+915 VAADKVQTEG
-925 VYDMNGRR
+925 IYDMNGCRI
-933 VNSMTQSGVYVV
+933 NSMTQSGVYVV
-945 KTMVDGK
+945 KTMEGGK
-952 LETKKVVVK
+952 IVTKKVVVK

>member
-46 EILKGVEVAAFIGDE
+46 EILKGVEVAAFIDDE
-61 CRASIVSPN
+61 CRASLVSPN

-96 TFKVNYNG
+96 TFKVSYNG

-135 SLPDPLALEAKLPF
+135 SMPDPLALEAKLPF

-167 GAPLAYTPLGE
+167 GAPVAYTPLGE

-186 YNWDFANSSSY
+186 YKWDFANSSSY

-203 KLTAVQETPGS
+203 KLTAVQETQGA
-214 YLGLTIKIIS
+214 YLGLNIM
-224 DVAELELLSTSTNVV
+224 AELPETQVQFLSTFTTVI

-264 LYQLEE
+264 LYQLND

-284 KSYTFEPADEE
+284 KSYTFEPADEA

-302 GKFTDGGTYN
+302 GRFTDGGTYN

-325 TIVVNVVVPVDA
+325 TVVFNVTVPVVA
-337 IRPTQSSFY
+337 IRPSQHSFY

-355 LITPNIVVYPENA
+355 LITPNVNVYPENA
-368 TNKAFHFVVSDE
+368 TNKAFSFVVSDE

-389 AQRPGLYRLTVQS
+389 ATRPGVYNIAIQS
-402 DENPERQTEVTVTVN
+402 DENPQVQTRVTVTAN
-417 EIEAPESIT
+417 EIEAPESVT

-451 FAYTIAPKTD
+451 FTYTIAPKTD

-474 LKAGTYTLVVTC
+474 LNAGTYTLLVTC
-486 TENPKATAEIEVVVV
+486 TENPKATAEIEVVVL
-501 TPVKITFPSSLTLS
+501 TPVKITFPSNLTLS
-515 KFKETELALTFVEGD
+515 KFKETELPLTFVEGD
-530 NFDPELLEIQIY
+530 NFDPELIEIQINS
-542 FYNDIMVPG
+542 YNDIMVPG
-551 LEPISYYPTTEDNLT
+551 LEPITYYFTSEDKLT
-566 WELLANL
+566 WDLLANF
-573 VGYYEMSVLYNGEYM
+573 VGHYDLQVLYNGEYM

-593 SEYSQLNV
+593 SEYTQITV
-601 PVEVPFN
+601 PVEIPFN
-608 NQGWDWIYFPGM
+608 NAGWDWIYMPT
-620 YSLQTEDGNYK
+620 YYELQNEDGSYK
-631 PWMNQDENN
+631 SWMNRDKNN

-649 DLLYNDPTYGLFGTI
+649 DLLYNDDTYGLFGTI
-664 TELAC
+664 YSMDAC
-669 WVGMYKIKA
+669 SGMYKIKA
-678 TYENPYDAMFVCTD
+678 AYENPEDAMFVSD
-692 GDNFWQPTYP
+692 MEIYWERVYP
-702 TLRKGY
+702 MVKKGY

-715 EWDITIDQFNNL
+715 EWDITIDQFNEL
-727 NEVNVP
+727 NEMNRP

-739 IGKTGFAE
+739 IGKNGFAE
-747 YDAVEGLWLAQ
+747 FDAAENMWFAQ
-758 EGFTLQAGKGYLYYS
+758 DGFYLQAGKGYLYYS
-773 NGEGEKSLDMVFYP
+773 NSEEEEKELNFDYFTMVP
-787 EDMAQARQTKQIA
+787 EAREV

-861 VAGIAGEK
+861 VAGTAGEK
-869 VTFRIYNKVTGEFA
+869 VSFRIYNKATGEFA
-883 DVAETVKYA
+883 DVAETVKYV
-892 QTLGSLKAPLS
+892 QTLGSLKAPLA

-915 IATDKVQTEG
+915 VATDKVQAEG
-925 VYDMNGRR
+925 IYDMNGRR

>member
-46 EILKGVEVAAFIGDE
+46 EILKGVEVAAFIDDE
-61 CRASIVSPN
+61 CRASLVSPN

-84 WGDMDTDLNKTI
+84 WGDMDADLNKTI
-96 TFKVNYNG
+96 TFKVSYNG

-135 SLPDPLALEAKLPF
+135 SMPDPLALEAKLPF

-167 GAPLAYTPLGE
+167 GAPVAYTPLGE

-186 YNWDFANSSSY
+186 YKWDFANSSSY

-203 KLTAVQETPGS
+203 KLTAVQETQGA
-214 YLGLTIKIIS
+214 YLGLNIM
-224 DVAELELLSTSTNVV
+224 AELPETQVQFLSTFTTVI

-264 LYQLEE
+264 LYELEE
-270 LNAAITVLP
+270 LNAAIIILP

-284 KSYTFEPADEE
+284 KGYSFEPADEE

-355 LITPNIVVYPENA
+355 LITPSIKVYPGNA

-402 DENPERQTEVTVTVN
+402 DENPQVQTRVTITVN

-426 VNVGESFMEQLS
+426 INVGESFMEQLS

-451 FAYTIAPKTD
+451 FTYTIAPKTD

-474 LKAGTYTLVVTC
+474 LNAGTYTLLVTC
-486 TENPKATAEIEVVVV
+486 TENPKATAEIEVVVL
-501 TPVKITFPSSLTLS
+501 TPVKITFPSNLTLS
-515 KFKETELALTFVEGD
+515 KFKETELPLTLVEGD
-530 NFDPELLEIQIY
+530 NFDPELIEIQINS
-542 FYNDIMVPG
+542 YNDIMVPG
-551 LEPISYYPTTEDNLT
+551 LEPITYYFTSEDKLT
-566 WELLANL
+566 WDLLANF
-573 VGYYEMSVLYNGEYM
+573 VGYYDLQVLYNGEYM

-593 SEYSQLNV
+593 SEYTQITV
-601 PVEVPFN
+601 PVEIPFN
-608 NQGWDWIYFPGM
+608 NAGWDWIYMPT
-620 YSLQTEDGNYK
+620 YYELQNEDGSYK
-631 PWMNQDENN
+631 SWMNRDKNN
-640 RIIDLRSQT
+640 RIIDMRSQT
-649 DLLYNDPTYGLFGTI
+649 DLLYNDDTYGLFGSI
-664 TELAC
+664 YSMDA
-669 WVGMYKIKA
+669 WSGMYKIKA
-678 TYENPYDAMFVCTD
+678 AYENPEDAMFVSD
-692 GDNFWQPTYP
+692 MEIYWEMVSPTIK
-702 TLRKGY
+702 RGY
-708 NWIGYPN
+708 NWIGYPC
-715 EWDITIDQFNNL
+715 EWDITIDQFNTL
-727 NEVNVP
+727 NKWNNP
-733 EDGDKI
+733 SDGDKI

-773 NGEGEKSLDMVFYP
+773 NNEEEYELDLIYR
-787 EDMAQARQTKQIA
+787 EDMAQARLPRQA
-800 AARQLEK
+800 AASRQLNN
-807 KVWNYDAG
+807 VWKYDAG

-853 SKGRMMIS
+853 SNGRMMIS
-861 VAGIAGEK
+861 VAGTAGEK
-869 VTFRIYNKVTGEFA
+869 VSFRIYNKATGEFA
-883 DVAETVKYA
+883 DVAETVKYV
-892 QTLGSLKAPLS
+892 QTLGSLKAPLA

-915 IATDKVQTEG
+915 VATDKVQAEG
-925 VYDMNGRR
+925 IYDMNGRR

>member
-46 EILKGVEVAAFIGDE
+46 EILKGVEVAAFIDDE
-61 CRASIVSPN
+61 CRASLVSPN

-84 WGDMDTDLNKTI
+84 WGDMDADLNKTI
-96 TFKVNYNG
+96 TFKVSYNG

-135 SLPDPLALEAKLPF
+135 SMPDPLALEAKLPF

-167 GAPLAYTPLGE
+167 GAPVAYTPLGE

-197 FTVEDN
+197 FTVENN
-203 KLTAVQETPGS
+203 KLLAVQETQGA
-214 YLGLTIKIIS
+214 YLGLKIM
-224 DVAELELLSTSTNVV
+224 AELPEAQMQFLSTFTTVI

-250 SCEPNVWDITTDDN
+250 RCAPSEWTITTNDN
-264 LYQLEE
+264 LYQLEV
-270 LNAAITVLP
+270 LNAAIIVLP

-284 KSYTFEPADEE
+284 KSYTFEPADEA

-302 GKFTDGGTYN
+302 GSFTDGGTYN
-312 INIVSVADNSIYT
+312 INIVSVADKSIYT

-355 LITPNIVVYPENA
+355 LVTPSIKVYPENA

-426 VNVGESFMEQLS
+426 INVGESFMEQLS

-474 LKAGTYTLVVTC
+474 LKAGTYTLLVTC
-486 TENPKATAEIEVVVV
+486 TENPKATAEIEVVVI
-501 TPVKITFPSSLTLS
+501 TPVKITFPANLTLS
-515 KFKETELALTFVEGD
+515 KFKETEVAMTLVEGD
-530 NFDPELLEIQIY
+530 NFDPELIEIQINY
-542 FYNDIMVPG
+542 YSDIMVPG
-551 LEPISYYPTTEDNLT
+551 LDPITYYATSEDNLT
-566 WELLANL
+566 WNFLANL
-573 VGYYEMSVLYNGEYM
+573 IGYCDMAVLYNGEYM

-593 SEYSQLNV
+593 SEYTQITV
-601 PVEVPFN
+601 PVEIPFN
-608 NQGWDWIYFPGM
+608 NAGWDWIYMPTN
-620 YSLQTEDGNYK
+620 YELQNEDGSYK
-631 PWMNQDENN
+631 SWMNRDKNN

-649 DLLYNDPTYGLFGTI
+649 DLLYNDDTYGLFGTI
-664 TELAC
+664 YSMNA
-669 WVGMYKIKA
+669 WSGMYKIKA
-678 TYENPYDAMFVCTD
+678 AYENPEDAMFVSD
-692 GDNFWQPTYP
+692 MEIYWEMFYP
-702 TLRKGY
+702 TVKRGY
-708 NWIGYPN
+708 NWIGYPC
-715 EWDITIDQFNNL
+715 EWDITIDQFNTL
-727 NEVNVP
+727 NEWNNP
-733 EDGDKI
+733 SDGDKI

-773 NGEGEKSLDMVFYP
+773 NNEEEYELDLIYRP
-787 EDMAQARQTKQIA
+787 EDMAQARLPRQA
-800 AARQLEK
+800 AASRQLHN
-807 KVWNYDAG
+807 VWNYDAG

-853 SKGRMMIS
+853 SNGRMMIS
-861 VAGIAGEK
+861 VAGTAGEK
-869 VTFRIYNKVTGEFA
+869 VSFRIYNKATGEFA
-883 DVAETVKYA
+883 DVAETVKYV
-892 QTLGSLKAPLS
+892 QTLGSLKAPLA

-915 IATDKVQTEG
+915 VATDKVQAEG
-925 VYDMNGRR
+925 IYDMNGRR

>member
-46 EILKGVEVAAFIGDE
+46 EILKGVEVAAFIDDE
-61 CRASIVSPN
+61 CRASLVSPN

-84 WGDMDTDLNKTI
+84 WGDMDADLNKTI
-96 TFKVNYNG
+96 TFKVSYNG

-167 GAPLAYTPLGE
+167 GAPVAYTPLGE

-186 YNWDFANSSSY
+186 YKWDFANSSSY

-203 KLTAVQETPGS
+203 KLTAVQETQGS
-214 YLGLTIKIIS
+214 YLGLKIM
-224 DVAELELLSTSTNVV
+224 AELPEAQMQFLSTFTTVI

-250 SCEPNVWDITTDDN
+250 SCEPNVWDITTGDN
-264 LYQLEE
+264 LYELEE
-270 LNAAITVLP
+270 LNAAIIILP

-284 KSYTFEPADEE
+284 KGYSFEPADEE

-355 LITPNIVVYPENA
+355 LVTPSIKVYPGNA

-389 AQRPGLYRLTVQS
+389 ATRPGVYNIAIQS
-402 DENPERQTEVTVTVN
+402 DENPQVQTRVTVTVN

-438 GQIQVLPIMETFE
+438 GQIQVLPVMETFA
-451 FAYTIAPKTD
+451 FTYTIAPKTD

-474 LKAGTYTLVVTC
+474 LNAGTYTLLVTC
-486 TENPKATAEIEVVVV
+486 TENPKATAEIEVVVL
-501 TPVKITFPSSLTLS
+501 TPVKITFPSNLTLS
-515 KFKETELALTFVEGD
+515 KFKATELPLTFVEGD
-530 NFDPELLEIQIY
+530 NFDPELIEIQINS
-542 FYNDIMVPG
+542 YNDIMVPG
-551 LEPISYYPTTEDNLT
+551 LEPITYYFTSEDKLT
-566 WELLANL
+566 WDLLANF
-573 VGYYEMSVLYNGEYM
+573 VGYYDLQVLYNGEYM
-588 LNEDG
+588 LNEEG
-593 SEYSQLNV
+593 SEYTQITV
-601 PVEVPFN
+601 PVEIPFN
-608 NQGWDWIYFPGM
+608 NAGWDWIYMPT
-620 YSLQTEDGNYK
+620 YYELQNEDGSYK
-631 PWMNQDENN
+631 SWMNRDKNN

-649 DLLYNDPTYGLFGTI
+649 DLLYNDDTYGLFGTI
-664 TELAC
+664 YSMEA
-669 WVGMYKIKA
+669 WAGMYKIKA
-678 TYENPYDAMFVCTD
+678 AYENPEDAMFVSDMEIYWETV
-692 GDNFWQPTYP
+692 YP
-702 TLRKGY
+702 TIKRGY
-708 NWIGYPN
+708 NWIGYPC
-715 EWDITIDQFNNL
+715 EWDITIDQFNTL
-727 NEVNVP
+727 NKWNNP
-733 EDGDKI
+733 SDGDKI

-773 NGEGEKSLDMVFYP
+773 NNEEEYELDLIYR
-787 EDMAQARQTKQIA
+787 EDMAQARLPRQA
-800 AARQLEK
+800 AASRQLNN
-807 KVWNYDAG
+807 VWKYDAG

-853 SKGRMMIS
+853 SNGRMMIS
-861 VAGIAGEK
+861 VAGTAGEK
-869 VTFRIYNKVTGEFA
+869 VSFRIYNKATGEFA
-883 DVAETVKYA
+883 DVAETVKYV
-892 QTLGSLKAPLS
+892 QTLGSLKAPLA

-915 IATDKVQTEG
+915 VATDKVQAEG
-925 VYDMNGRR
+925 IYDMNGRR
-933 VNSMTQSGVYVV
+933 ISSMTQSGVYVV

>member
-46 EILKGVEVAAFIGDE
+46 EILKGVEVAAFIDDE
-61 CRASIVSPN
+61 CRASLVSPN

-84 WGDMDTDLNKTI
+84 WGDMDADLNKTI
-96 TFKVNYNG
+96 TFKVSYNG

-167 GAPLAYTPLGE
+167 GAPVAYTPLGE

-186 YNWDFANSSSY
+186 YKWDFANSSSY

-203 KLTAVQETPGS
+203 KLTAVQETQGA
-214 YLGLTIKIIS
+214 YLGLNIM
-224 DVAELELLSTSTNVV
+224 AELPETQVQFLSTFTTVI

-250 SCEPNVWDITTDDN
+250 SCEPNVWDITTGDN
-264 LYQLEE
+264 LYELEE
-270 LNAAITVLP
+270 LNAAIIILP

-284 KSYTFEPADEE
+284 KGYSFEPADEE

-355 LITPNIVVYPENA
+355 LVTPSIKVYPGNA

-402 DENPERQTEVTVTVN
+402 DENPQVQTRVTVTVN

-451 FAYTIAPKTD
+451 FTYTIAPKTD

-474 LKAGTYTLVVTC
+474 LNAGTYTLLVTC
-486 TENPKATAEIEVVVV
+486 TENPKATAEIEVVVL
-501 TPVKITFPSSLTLS
+501 TPVKITFPSNLTLS
-515 KFKETELALTFVEGD
+515 KFKATELPLTFVEGD
-530 NFDPELLEIQIY
+530 NFDPELIEIQINY
-542 FYNDIMVPG
+542 YSDIMVPG
-551 LEPISYYPTTEDNLT
+551 LDPITYYATSEDNLT
-566 WELLANL
+566 WNFLANL
-573 VGYYEMSVLYNGEYM
+573 IGYCDMAVLYNGEYM

-593 SEYSQLNV
+593 SEYTQITV
-601 PVEVPFN
+601 PVEIPFN
-608 NQGWDWIYFPGM
+608 NAGWDWIYMPTN
-620 YSLQTEDGNYK
+620 YELQNEDGSYK
-631 PWMNQDENN
+631 SWMNRDKNN

-649 DLLYNDPTYGLFGTI
+649 DLLYNDDTYGLFGTI
-664 TELAC
+664 YSMNA
-669 WVGMYKIKA
+669 WSGMYKIKA
-678 TYENPYDAMFVCTD
+678 AYENPEDAMFVSD
-692 GDNFWQPTYP
+692 MEIYWEMFYP
-702 TLRKGY
+702 TVKRGY
-708 NWIGYPN
+708 NWIGYPC
-715 EWDITIDQFNNL
+715 EWDITIDQFNTL
-727 NEVNVP
+727 NEWNNP
-733 EDGDKI
+733 SDGDKI

-773 NGEGEKSLDMVFYP
+773 NNEEEYELDLIYRP
-787 EDMAQARQTKQIA
+787 EDMAQARLPRQA
-800 AARQLEK
+800 AASRQLHN
-807 KVWNYDAG
+807 VWNYDAG

-869 VTFRIYNKVTGEFA
+869 VTFRLYNKVTGEFA

-892 QTLGSLKAPLS
+892 QTLGSLKAPLA

-915 IATDKVQTEG
+915 VAADKVQTEG
-925 VYDMNGRR
+925 IYDMNGRR

>member
-46 EILKGVEVAAFIGDE
+46 EILKGVEVAAFIDDE
-61 CRASIVSPN
+61 CRASLVSPN
-70 AQISSNLLCYQLRV
+70 AQISSDLLCYQLRV
-84 WGDMDTDLNKTI
+84 WGDMDADLNKTI
-96 TFKVNYNG
+96 TFKVSYNG

-167 GAPLAYTPLGE
+167 GAPVAYTPLGE

-197 FTVEDN
+197 FTVENN
-203 KLTAVQETPGS
+203 KLLAVQETQGA
-214 YLGLTIKIIS
+214 YLGLNIM
-224 DVAELELLSTSTNVV
+224 AELPETQVQFLSTFTTVI
-239 ITQPVVPVASI
+239 ITQPVVPVAFI
-250 SCEPNVWDITTDDN
+250 SCTPSEWTITTNDN
-264 LYQLEE
+264 LYQLND

-284 KSYTFEPADEE
+284 KSYTFEPADEA

-302 GKFTDGGTYN
+302 GRFTDGGTYN

-355 LITPNIVVYPENA
+355 LVTPSIKVYPENA

-474 LKAGTYTLVVTC
+474 LKAGTYTLLVTC
-486 TENPKATAEIEVVVV
+486 TENPKATAEIEVVVI
-501 TPVKITFPSSLTLS
+501 TPVKITFPANLTLS
-515 KFKETELALTFVEGD
+515 KFKETEVAMTLVEGD
-530 NFDPELLEIQIY
+530 NFDPELIEIQINY
-542 FYNDIMVPG
+542 YSDIMVPG
-551 LEPISYYPTTEDNLT
+551 LDPITYYATSEDNLT
-566 WELLANL
+566 WNFLANL
-573 VGYYEMSVLYNGEYM
+573 IGYCDMAVLYNGEYM

-593 SEYSQLNV
+593 SEYTQITV
-601 PVEVPFN
+601 PVEIPFN
-608 NQGWDWIYFPGM
+608 NAGWDWIYMPTN
-620 YSLQTEDGNYK
+620 YELQNEDGSYK
-631 PWMNQDENN
+631 SWMNRDKNN

-649 DLLYNDPTYGLFGTI
+649 DLLYNDDTYGLFGTI
-664 TELAC
+664 YSMNA
-669 WVGMYKIKA
+669 WSGMYKIKA
-678 TYENPYDAMFVCTD
+678 AYENPEDAMFVSD
-692 GDNFWQPTYP
+692 MEIYWEMFYP
-702 TLRKGY
+702 TVKRGY
-708 NWIGYPN
+708 NWIGYPC
-715 EWDITIDQFNNL
+715 EWDITIDQFNTL
-727 NEVNVP
+727 NEWNNP
-733 EDGDKI
+733 SDGDKI
-739 IGKTGFAE
+739 IGKNGFAE
-747 YDAVEGLWLAQ
+747 FDAAENMWFAQ
-758 EGFTLQAGKGYLYYS
+758 DGFYLQAGKGYLYYS
-773 NGEGEKSLDMVFYP
+773 NNEEEYELDLIYRP
-787 EDMAQARQTKQIA
+787 EDMAQARLPRQA
-800 AARQLEK
+800 AASRQLHN
-807 KVWNYDAG
+807 VWNYDAG

-869 VTFRIYNKVTGEFA
+869 VTFRLYNKVTGEFA

-892 QTLGSLKAPLS
+892 QTLGSLKAPLA

-915 IATDKVQTEG
+915 VATDKVQAEG
-925 VYDMNGRR
+925 IYDMNGRR

>member
-9 CLMVLAIASWAQ
+9 CLMVLAMASWAQ

-46 EILKGVEVAAFIGDE
+46 EILKGAEVAAFIGDE

-84 WGDMDTDLNKTI
+84 WGDMDADLNKTI

-167 GAPLAYTPLGE
+167 GAPVAYTPLGE

-186 YNWDFANSSSY
+186 YKWDFANSSSY

-203 KLTAVQETPGS
+203 KLTAVQETQGS
-214 YLGLTIKIIS
+214 YLGLNIM
-224 DVAELELLSTSTNVV
+224 AELPEAQVQFLSTFTTVI

-250 SCEPNVWDITTDDN
+250 RCTPSEWTITTNDN

-270 LNAAITVLP
+270 LNAAIIVLP

-474 LKAGTYTLVVTC
+474 LKAGTYTLLVTC
-486 TENPKATAEIEVVVV
+486 TENPKATAEIEVVVL
-501 TPVKITFPSSLTLS
+501 TPVKITFPSQLELS
-515 KFKETELALTFVEGD
+515 KFKDTELNLTFVEGD
-530 NFDPELLEIQIY
+530 NFDPDLLEIQIMGSSDY
-542 FYNDIMVPG
+542 ISD
-551 LEPISYYPTTEDNLT
+551 PISYNSIDEDNLS
-566 WELLANL
+566 WSMRANA
-573 VGYYEMSVLYNGEYM
+573 VGYYDMAVVYNGEYM

-593 SEYSQLNV
+593 YEYTQLTV
-601 PVEVPFN
+601 PVEIPFN
-608 NQGWDWIYFPGM
+608 HQGWDWIYMPI
-620 YSLQTEDGNYK
+620 YYDLLNEDGASYK
-631 PWMNQDENN
+631 SWMNRDENN
-640 RIIDLRSQT
+640 RIIDMRSQT
-649 DLLYNDPTYGLFGTI
+649 DLLYNDDTYGLFGTI
-664 TELAC
+664 SSMDAGA
-669 WVGMYKIKA
+669 GMYKIKA
-678 TYENPYDAMFVCTD
+678 TYENPEDAMFV
-692 GDNFWQPTYP
+692 GNMEIYWERAYP
-702 TLRKGY
+702 MVKKGY

-715 EWDITIDQFNNL
+715 EWDITIDQFNEL
-727 NEVNVP
+727 NEMNRP

-739 IGKTGFAE
+739 IGKNGFAE
-747 YDAVEGLWLAQ
+747 FDAAENMWFAQ
-758 EGFTLQAGKGYLYYS
+758 DGFYLQAGKGYLYYS
-773 NGEGEKSLDMVFYP
+773 NSEEEEKELNFDYFTMVP
-787 EDMAQARQTKQIA
+787 EAREV

-869 VTFRIYNKVTGEFA
+869 VTFRLYNKVTGEFA

-892 QTLGSLKAPLS
+892 QTLGSLKAPLA

-915 IATDKVQTEG
+915 VATDKVQAEG

>member
-46 EILKGVEVAAFIGDE
+46 EILKGVEVAAFIDDE
-61 CRASIVSPN
+61 CRASLVSPN

-84 WGDMDTDLNKTI
+84 WGDMDADLNKTI
-96 TFKVNYNG
+96 TFKVSYNG

-135 SLPDPLALEAKLPF
+135 SMPDPLALEAKLPF

-167 GAPLAYTPLGE
+167 GAPVAYTPLGE

-186 YNWDFANSSSY
+186 YSWDFANSSAY
-197 FTVEDN
+197 FTVEKN
-203 KLTAVQETPGS
+203 KLLAVQETQGA
-214 YLGLTIKIIS
+214 YLGLNIM
-224 DVAELELLSTSTNVV
+224 AELPETQVQFLSTFTTVI

-270 LNAAITVLP
+270 LNAAIIVLP

-284 KSYTFEPADEE
+284 KAYTFEPADEA

-302 GKFTDGGTYN
+302 GRFTDGGTYN

-325 TIVVNVVVPVDA
+325 TIVFNVVVPVDA

-355 LITPNIVVYPENA
+355 LITPNVNVYPENA
-368 TNKAFHFVVSDE
+368 TNKAFSFVVSDE

-389 AQRPGLYRLTVQS
+389 ATRPGVYNIAIQS
-402 DENPERQTEVTVTVN
+402 DENPQVQTRVTVTVN
-417 EIEAPESIT
+417 EIEAPESVT

-474 LKAGTYTLVVTC
+474 TKAGRYTLVVTC
-486 TENPKATAEIEVVVV
+486 TENPKATAEIVIVVL
-501 TPVKITFPSSLTLS
+501 TPVKITFPSQLELS
-515 KFKETELALTFVEGD
+515 KFKDTELNLTFVEGD
-530 NFDPELLEIQIY
+530 NFDPDLLEIQIMGSSDY
-542 FYNDIMVPG
+542 ISD
-551 LEPISYYPTTEDNLT
+551 PISYNSIDEDNLS
-566 WELLANL
+566 WSMRANA
-573 VGYYEMSVLYNGEYM
+573 VGYYDMAVVYNGEYM

-593 SEYSQLNV
+593 YESTQLTV
-601 PVEVPFN
+601 PVEIPFN
-608 NQGWDWIYFPGM
+608 HQGWDWIYMPT
-620 YSLQTEDGNYK
+620 YYDLLNEDGASYK
-631 PWMNQDENN
+631 SWMNRDENN
-640 RIIDLRSQT
+640 RIIDMRSQT
-649 DLLYNDPTYGLFGTI
+649 DLLYNDDTYGLFGTI
-664 TELAC
+664 YSMEA
-669 WVGMYKIKA
+669 WAGMYKIKA
-678 TYENPYDAMFVCTD
+678 TYENPEDAMFV
-692 GDNFWQPTYP
+692 GNKEIYWERVYP
-702 TLRKGY
+702 MVKKGY

-715 EWDITIDQFNNL
+715 EWDITIDQFNEL
-727 NEVNVP
+727 NEMNRP

-739 IGKTGFAE
+739 IGKNGFAE
-747 YDAVEGLWLAQ
+747 FDAAENMWFAQ
-758 EGFTLQAGKGYLYYS
+758 DGFYLQAGKGYLYYS
-773 NGEGEKSLDMVFYP
+773 NSEEEEKELNFDYFTMVP
-787 EDMAQARQTKQIA
+787 EARQA
-800 AARQLEK
+800 AASRQLHN
-807 KVWNYDAG
+807 VWNYDAG

-869 VTFRIYNKVTGEFA
+869 VTFRLYNKVTGEFA

-892 QTLGSLKAPLS
+892 QTLGSLKAPLA

-915 IATDKVQTEG
+915 VATDKVQAEG
-925 VYDMNGRR
+925 IYDMNGRR

>member
-9 CLMVLAIASWAQ
+9 CLMVLAIASWAR

-46 EILKGVEVAAFIGDE
+46 EILKGVEVAAFIDDE
-61 CRASIVSPN
+61 CRASLVSPN

-96 TFKVNYNG
+96 TFKVSYNG

-135 SLPDPLALEAKLPF
+135 SMPDPLALEAKLPF

-167 GAPLAYTPLGE
+167 GAPVAYTPLGE

-197 FTVEDN
+197 FTVENN
-203 KLTAVQETPGS
+203 KLLAVQETQGA
-214 YLGLTIKIIS
+214 YLGLNIM
-224 DVAELELLSTSTNVV
+224 AELPETQVQFLSTFTTVI

-250 SCEPNVWDITTDDN
+250 SCTPSEWTITTNDN
-264 LYQLEE
+264 LYQLND

-284 KSYTFEPADEE
+284 KGYSFEPADEE

-355 LITPNIVVYPENA
+355 LVTPSIKVYPGNA

-402 DENPERQTEVTVTVN
+402 DENPQVQTRVTVTVN

-426 VNVGESFMEQLS
+426 INVGESFMEQLS

-451 FAYTIAPKTD
+451 FTYTIAPKTD

-474 LKAGTYTLVVTC
+474 LNAGTYTLLVTC
-486 TENPKATAEIEVVVV
+486 TENPKATAEIEVVVL
-501 TPVKITFPSSLTLS
+501 TPVKITFPSNLTLS
-515 KFKETELALTFVEGD
+515 KFKATELPLTLVEGD
-530 NFDPELLEIQIY
+530 NFDPELIEIQINS
-542 FYNDIMVPG
+542 YNDIMVPG
-551 LEPISYYPTTEDNLT
+551 LEPITYYFTSEDKLT
-566 WELLANL
+566 WDLLANF
-573 VGYYEMSVLYNGEYM
+573 VGYYDLQVLYNGEYM

-593 SEYSQLNV
+593 SEYTQITV
-601 PVEVPFN
+601 PVEIPFN
-608 NQGWDWIYFPGM
+608 NAGWDWIYMPT
-620 YSLQTEDGNYK
+620 YYELQNEDGSYK
-631 PWMNQDENN
+631 SWMNRDKNN
-640 RIIDLRSQT
+640 RIIDMRSQT
-649 DLLYNDPTYGLFGTI
+649 DLLYNDDTYGLFGSI
-664 TELAC
+664 YSMDA
-669 WVGMYKIKA
+669 WSGMYKIKA
-678 TYENPYDAMFVCTD
+678 AYENPEDAMFVSD
-692 GDNFWQPTYP
+692 MEIYWEMFYP
-702 TLRKGY
+702 TVKRGY
-708 NWIGYPN
+708 NWIGYPC
-715 EWDITIDQFNNL
+715 EWDITIDQFNTL
-727 NEVNVP
+727 NEWNNP
-733 EDGDKI
+733 SDGDKI

-773 NGEGEKSLDMVFYP
+773 NNEEEYELDLIYRP
-787 EDMAQARQTKQIA
+787 EDMAQARLPRQA
-800 AARQLEK
+800 AASRQLHN
-807 KVWNYDAG
+807 VWNYDAG

-869 VTFRIYNKVTGEFA
+869 VTFRLYNKVTGEFA

-892 QTLGSLKAPLS
+892 QTLGSLKAPLA

-915 IATDKVQTEG
+915 VAADKVQTEG
-925 VYDMNGRR
+925 IYDMNGRR